1 MVSKSFIF
9 DIKLLNFK
17 YELINYFLKLKLIIK
32 YFKKIMSRIK
42 SIILNINFN
51 KNYFKFLS
59 KLNVY
64 FLILKLIIADF
75 NFFNLDLFLLKLIFK
90 CIF

>member
-9 DIKLLNFK
+9 NIKLLNFK

-59 KLNVY
+59 KIKRV
-64 FLILKLIIADF
+64 
-75 NFFNLDLFLLKLIFK
+75 FFNS
-90 CIF
+90 

>member
-9 DIKLLNFK
+9 NIKLLNFK

-51 KNYFKFLS
+51 KKYFKFLS
-59 KLNVY
+59 KIKRV
-64 FLILKLIIADF
+64 
-75 NFFNLDLFLLKLIFK
+75 FF
-90 CIF
+90 

>member
-59 KLNVY
+59 KIKRV
-64 FLILKLIIADF
+64 
-75 NFFNLDLFLLKLIFK
+75 FFNS
-90 CIF
+90 

>member
-59 KLNVY
+59 KIKRV
-64 FLILKLIIADF
+64 
-75 NFFNLDLFLLKLIFK
+75 FF
-90 CIF
+90 

>member
-51 KNYFKFLS
+51 KKYFKFLS
-59 KLNVY
+59 KIKRV
-64 FLILKLIIADF
+64 
-75 NFFNLDLFLLKLIFK
+75 FF
-90 CIF
+90 

>member
-9 DIKLLNFK
+9 NIKLLNFK
-17 YELINYFLKLKLIIK
+17 YKLINYFLKLKLIIK

-59 KLNVY
+59 KIKRVF
-64 FLILKLIIADF
+64 FLIS
-75 NFFNLDLFLLKLIFK
+75 
-90 CIF
+90 

>member
-1 MVSKSFIF
+1 MEI
-9 DIKLLNFK
+9 LNIK

-51 KNYFKFLS
+51 KKYFKFLS
-59 KLNVY
+59 KIKYV
-64 FLILKLIIADF
+64 
-75 NFFNLDLFLLKLIFK
+75 FFNS
-90 CIF
+90 

>member
-9 DIKLLNFK
+9 NIKLLNFK
-17 YELINYFLKLKLIIK
+17 YKLINYFLKLKLIIK

-51 KNYFKFLS
+51 KDYFKFLS
-59 KLNVY
+59 KIKRV
-64 FLILKLIIADF
+64 
-75 NFFNLDLFLLKLIFK
+75 FFNS
-90 CIF
+90 

>member
-9 DIKLLNFK
+9 NIKLLNFK

-42 SIILNINFN
+42 SILLNINFN
-51 KNYFKFLS
+51 KKYFKFLS
-59 KLNVY
+59 KIKRV
-64 FLILKLIIADF
+64 
-75 NFFNLDLFLLKLIFK
+75 FF
-90 CIF
+90 